1 MKSKKRFSLSTTHMI
16 LLSFLVLIAAG
27 TLLLSLPISTKSGS
41 SVAWIDALFTATTAT
56 CVTGLT
62 TLPTH
67 ATWSVFGQIVILL
80 LIQIGGLGLI
90 TIMGAISLLLHR
102 NLGYNLYSVAIVEEM
117 DAATGEITFREQ

>member
-1 MKSKKRFSLSTTHMI
+1 MKTKTRFSLSTTHMI

-62 TLPTH
+62 VRK
-67 ATWSVFGQIVILL
+67 S
-80 LIQIGGLGLI
+80 
-90 TIMGAISLLLHR
+90 
-102 NLGYNLYSVAIVEEM
+102 
-117 DAATGEITFREQ
+117 